1 MAVSQP
7 SMDFAGFLLS
17 LLFALGCRWVKRNPS
32 DFLRFTLFPF
42 GGLNVDR
49 WPRFMLLAVR
59 LGGIA
64 GFFAFVLS
72 GLNSLYPTSPK
83 DESSVALYAKFLISL
98 AVAFF
103 ALRGSA
109 EEIPE
114 RVSSKKAHP
123 FMDPKP
129 VSSTGRE
136 RLAAGTLDASAS
148 QPAGPS
154 LVRCGSSSHSA
165 TSLSGVCSI
174 GGCGQRPQ
182 KVRPLRDRA
191 RAGLGR
197 GLFLARLDMAH
208 DLLFSWLWSRSCSA
222 NLFVEICAGGN
233 APLLQRTIQGYNAA
247 RLRKEPVRCPHCSEY
262 SQFTFGLLAPVDPAG
277 PLGVVAKPFY
287 RSPLYENSVWPNGCV
302 LCGSP
307 PTRFDEAEHLRFLY
321 RRLAA
326 PLAAFVV
333 PHPAVRASGIPY
345 CDQHRDAVRAIA
357 PKEMFWSP
365 SKYFRGFAERDAA
378 RREAYLLWRSLPM
391 MRRHLAANKQAR
403 NAVSKGYRAP
413 NLFQRVVTGPVRPP
427 KL

>member
-1 MAVSQP
+1 LLPVHSMHLPVNRRDHRLSDVEAPPIPRRAYPESAPSEDVVSGRKKYALSAIALGLGWGAVC
-7 SMDFAGFLLS
+7 FLLGS
-17 LLFALGCRWVKRNPS
+17 IWLTIF
-32 DFLRFTLFPF
+32 FLA
-42 GGLNVDR
+42 GYGLV
-49 WPRFMLLAVR
+49 AV
-59 LGGIA
+59 
-64 GFFAFVLS
+64 
-72 GLNSLYPTSPK
+72 
-83 DESSVALYAKFLISL
+83 
-98 AVAFF
+98 
-103 ALRGSA
+103 LR
-109 EEIPE
+109 IY
-114 RVSSKKAHP
+114 SSKSAPVAMCP
-123 FMDPKP
+123 F
-129 VSSTGRE
+129 
-136 RLAAGTLDASAS
+136 
-148 QPAGPS
+148 
-154 LVRCGSSSHSA
+154 
-165 TSLSGVCSI
+165 CSE
-174 GGCGQRPQ
+174 P
-182 KVRPLRDRA
+182 
-191 RAGLGR
+191 
-197 GLFLARLDMAH
+197 
-208 DLLFSWLWSRSCSA
+208 
-222 NLFVEICAGGN
+222 
-233 APLLQRTIQGYNAA
+233 IQGYNAA
-247 RLRKEPVRCPHCSEY
+247 RLRKEPARCPHCSEY

-365 SKYFRGFAERDAA
+365 SKYFPGFAERDAA